1 MVVLALLMVSNSILV
16 ACCSCC
22 CRRQPN
28 KLKPVIEVEDI
39 EKDDDADPTI
49 ELPAV
54 TPDQGV
60 ISKAD
65 SLELSSI
72 TIIDN
77 INSARTDDRLI
88 KNFPDYPE
96 IINSPPPKKEDPFV
110 DEMTKL
116 RS

>member
-1 MVVLALLMVSNSILV
+1 MVSNSILV

-28 KLKPVIEVEDI
+28 KLKPDIEVEDI
-39 EKDDDADPTI
+39 EKDADPTI

-72 TIIDN
+72 SIIDN

-96 IINSPPPKKEDPFV
+96 IINSPPSKKEDPFV

>member
-1 MVVLALLMVSNSILV
+1 MVV
-16 ACCSCC
+16 
-22 CRRQPN
+22 
-28 KLKPVIEVEDI
+28 VENI
-39 EKDDDADPTI
+39 EKDDPEI

-65 SLELSSI
+65 SFELSEI
-72 TIIDN
+72 TIPEN

-110 DEMTKL
+110 D
-116 RS
+116 